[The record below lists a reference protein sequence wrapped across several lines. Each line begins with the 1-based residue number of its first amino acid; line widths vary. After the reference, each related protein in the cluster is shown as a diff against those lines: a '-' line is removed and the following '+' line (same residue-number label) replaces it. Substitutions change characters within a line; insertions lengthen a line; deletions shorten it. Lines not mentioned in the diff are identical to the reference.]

1 MMENCIIGVDIG
13 GTKTAVCLV
22 TEPKD
27 LMEKPIII
35 DRMMFPTPLGIEY
48 PSALEIL
55 IGNIKAIS
63 TRNGVATQQV
73 KVIGI
78 SCGGPVD
85 SAKGLILNP
94 PNLYGWNNVPI
105 VDFLTRELKTVVKLQ
120 NDANACA
127 LAEWRYGAGRGTK
140 NMVFL
145 TMGTGMGAG
154 FILNGR
160 LYAGTNGMA
169 GEIGHI
175 RLSGNGPVGY
185 GKAGSFEGFCSG
197 GGIAQLA
204 RTKAM
209 EKLQVGQTVQYC
221 TSLHELDSI
230 TAKSVA
236 DAADAG
242 DLTARDT
249 YQTCGTYLGR
259 GLSVIMDVLNP
270 ELIVIGSI
278 FVKSYELLWEN
289 ALLEIQKET
298 IALNA
303 SVCKVVRSE
312 LGSSIGDYGAITVAL
327 YKEDD

>member
-1 MMENCIIGVDIG
+1 MMDNCIIGVDIG
-13 GTKTAVCLV
+13 GTKTAVCI
-22 TEPKD
+22 TAEPKD
-27 LMEKPIII
+27 LMEKPFII

-48 PSALEIL
+48 PSALGIIIES
-55 IGNIKAIS
+55 IKALS
-63 TRNGVATQQV
+63 ARNGVGTQQI

-85 SAKGLILNP
+85 SVDGLILNP
-94 PNLYGWNNVPI
+94 PNLYGWNHVPI
-105 VDFLTRELKTVVKLQ
+105 VDFLTEELKTTVKLQ

-154 FILNGR
+154 FILNGK
-160 LYAGTNGMA
+160 LYAGANGMA

-175 RLSGNGPVGY
+175 RLSSNGPVGY

-209 EKLQVGQTVQYC
+209 EKLQVGQTVRYC
-221 TSLHELDSI
+221 TSLHELDAI

-249 YQTCGTYLGR
+249 YRTCGTYLGR
-259 GLSVIMDVLNP
+259 GLSVLIDILNP

-278 FVKSYELLWEN
+278 FVKSYDLIWEN
-289 ALLEIQKET
+289 TLAEIQKET
-298 IALNA
+298 IGLNA
-303 SVCKVVRSE
+303 SVCKVVQSE

-327 YKEDD
+327 YNEDD